1 MAPTRSRP
9 LPARLL
15 LASALVLGAGA
26 CSDDG
31 SSSDGTPT
39 TERSER
45 TTTSGAPT
53 TGARASTTTVDGSPG
68 TVGDPMTPGGS
79 GTTDPDGSGP
89 PATAGPDGTTEDP
102 TVATTVVDGVSV
114 PLVAATAL
122 EAELA
127 AGLEAQV
134 GRAPTGLTC
143 ADGLVGIVGRTTA
156 CVLVDGD
163 ERYRVTVRVTAV
175 DGPDVR
181 FDFEVGDTPID

>member
-1 MAPTRSRP
+1 MPSTPSRP

-15 LASALVLGAGA
+15 LAAALLLGAGA

-31 SSSDGTPT
+31 SSSEGAPT

-45 TTTSGAPT
+45 TTTSDAAMPGT
-53 TGARASTTTVDGSPG
+53 DASTTTVAGSSGAPDEPV
-68 TVGDPMTPGGS
+68 TPDDP
-79 GTTDPDGSGP
+79 TTTGPAGADP
-89 PATAGPDGTTEDP
+89 PATTGPGGAVDDP

-114 PLVAATAL
+114 PLVAAAAL

-143 ADGLVGIVGRTTA
+143 ADGLVGVVGRTTT

-181 FDFEVGDTPID
+181 FDFEVGDTPIG